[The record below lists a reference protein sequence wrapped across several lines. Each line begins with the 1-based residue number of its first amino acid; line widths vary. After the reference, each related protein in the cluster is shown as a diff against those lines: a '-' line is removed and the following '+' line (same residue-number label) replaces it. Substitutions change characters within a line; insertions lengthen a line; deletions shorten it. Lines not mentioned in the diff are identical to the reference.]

1 MRSSTAAPTQTER
14 LWRAERIDRR
24 LVWGGCTGVKLVVS
38 LHLKAS
44 QGAVRYGPVGS
55 QRLRRALCLVLC
67 AVAEAAACGQHS
79 AYLSGGLFHFWVVGC
94 FPRRWSRAF
103 RWVRRIAILAGLVP
117 HLLVLAQAPRVGAPT
132 CPSACLGRGGAT
144 VQSVRGGGHPH
155 LRLGPPTPRQPSAP
169 PGSRR
174 SGRLVHPLARRRG
187 EAHRRRVA
195 SFRACLT
202 SRLNYLADRF
212 RIDFDSASG

>member
-1 MRSSTAAPTQTER
+1 MFPCTSKLARAPSGMAR
-14 LWRAERIDRR
+14 W
-24 LVWGGCTGVKLVVS
+24 
-38 LHLKAS
+38 
-44 QGAVRYGPVGS
+44 GS

-144 VQSVRGGGHPH
+144 VQSVRG
-155 LRLGPPTPRQPSAP
+155 RRPPTSAP
-169 PGSRR
+169 GPSYPTPAVCPAWFSPLGSTGASTRAAPRR
-174 SGRLVHPLARRRG
+174 STPAAGRVFSGL
-187 EAHRRRVA
+187 
-195 SFRACLT
+195 S
-202 SRLNYLADRF
+202 
-212 RIDFDSASG
+212 DFSSKLFGGQIPN

>member
-1 MRSSTAAPTQTER
+1 MHRSEASCFLARSKLARAPSGMAR
-14 LWRAERIDRR
+14 W
-24 LVWGGCTGVKLVVS
+24 
-38 LHLKAS
+38 
-44 QGAVRYGPVGS
+44 GS

-67 AVAEAAACGQHS
+67 AVAEATACGQHS

-94 FPRRWSRAF
+94 FPRRWSRAS

-132 CPSACLGRGGAT
+132 CPLACLGHGGAT

-155 LRLGPPTPRQPSAP
+155 LRLGPPTPRQPFAP

-174 SGRLVHPLARRRG
+174 LSGRSGRLTHPLARRRG